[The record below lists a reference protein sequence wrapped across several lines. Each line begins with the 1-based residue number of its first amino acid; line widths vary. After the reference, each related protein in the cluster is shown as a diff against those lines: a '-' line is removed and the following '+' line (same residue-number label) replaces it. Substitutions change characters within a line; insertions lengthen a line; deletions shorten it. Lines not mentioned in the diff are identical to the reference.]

1 VKRPLPLVLLLSA
14 AGLWFPVSL
23 FAHGVEV
30 YDISGST
37 DKPVSTVHF
46 TYSTGEPMAF
56 TKVKVYPPAHPEQE
70 ILFSL
75 TDRNGLFSFTP
86 DEPGE
91 WRLEAADDMGHQGSI
106 TLQSSA
112 QEAQAPEKKADG
124 KAPLPLRMVLGLSL
138 ILNIFAVYSFVL
150 KGFTKKGTKQ
160 EVSHAY

>member
-1 VKRPLPLVLLLSA
+1 LHLALLLSA
-14 AGLWFPVSL
+14 AGLWFPGAL

-30 YDISGST
+30 YDISGSA
-37 DKPVSTVHF
+37 DKPVATVHF

-70 ILFSL
+70 ILLSL

-91 WRLEAADDMGHQGSI
+91 WRVEAADGMGHQGSI

-112 QEAQAPEKKADG
+112 HEAQAPEKTAGG
-124 KAPLPLRMVLGLSL
+124 KVPLLLRMILGLSL
-138 ILNIFAVYSFVL
+138 ILNIFATYSFVL
-150 KGFTKKGTKQ
+150 KGLTKKGSTQ
-160 EVSHAY
+160 EVSHAYQ